1 MAIVQ
6 DPETAEV
13 DSMPKAA
20 IQACAVDHILSLE
33 EISALLNIL

>member
-6 DPETAEV
+6 DPATAEA

-20 IQACAVDHILSLE
+20 IQACAVDHVLGIE
-33 EISALLNIL
+33 EISAFLNTL